1 MPLNLML
8 HCGASAVERTALK
21 KVKLPEV
28 TKSFCPINH
37 DYFVDL
43 VQDRL
48 EDRNLRVMS
57 EAHGLTKDGANYFG
71 MFEVRGQDAHED
83 YSTVIGM
90 RNSHVKWFAASI
102 AVGGGVF
109 VCDNLAFTGE
119 VVVGHKHTTNVLD
132 HLPSRIEGAMDNVI
146 KLDTFQGERYQSYKD
161 RDFGDREAEFTMVEL
176 FRAGVLNTRSLP
188 KVVNEWDI
196 PSHEEFTNSNIWRFF
211 NACTE
216 AYKGLD
222 PYSLQRTT
230 SKLHEHLDILCDVPA
245 LELVEP
251 EDEAA

>member
-1 MPLNLML
+1 MSKLNLML
-8 HCGASAVERTALK
+8 HCGASAVDRQELS
-21 KVKLPEV
+21 KVNLPAV

-43 VQDRL
+43 VQDKL
-48 EDRNLRVMS
+48 EDNGLRVIS
-57 EAHGLTKDGANYFG
+57 EAHGLTKEGSNYFG
-71 MFEVRGQDAHED
+71 MFEVRGDKEHAD

-109 VCDNLAFTGE
+109 VCDNLAFSGE
-119 VVVGHKHTTNVLD
+119 VVVGHKHTTNVMEY
-132 HLPSRIEGAMDNVI
+132 LPDRISCAMSNVI
-146 KLDTFQGERYQSYKD
+146 KLDTFQEERYVAYKE

-176 FRAGVLNTRSLP
+176 FRSGVLNTRSLP
-188 KVVNEWDI
+188 KVVQQWDE
-196 PSHEEFTNSNIWRFF
+196 PDHEEFNASNVWRFF

-216 AYKGLD
+216 SFKGLD

-230 SKLHEHLDILCDVPA
+230 AKLHDSLDVMCDVPA
-245 LELVEP
+245 LEL
-251 EDEAA
+251 DKAA